1 METRQST
8 STRALGRE
16 PRELVLH
23 ADLSLLKQARDWAA
37 EVAEDFGLPEDDHFQ
52 VKLAMSEAMTNA
64 IIHGSR
70 SERDVVRLA
79 ARVEHGLLV
88 FEVVDP
94 AVGAEV
100 ERPARLAEGGRGL
113 ELVRLVM
120 DEVELRREQRG
131 TVLRF
136 AKRCADA

>member
-1 METRQST
+1 MNVRAAT
-8 STRALGRE
+8 STRAPASE
-16 PRELVLH
+16 PRELALN

-37 EVAEDFGLPEDDHFQ
+37 EVARDFGLPEDDRFQ

-64 IIHGSR
+64 IIHGSG

-94 AVGAEV
+94 GAGAEA
-100 ERPARLAEGGRGL
+100 ERSERLADGGRGL
-113 ELVRLVM
+113 ELVGLVM
-120 DEVELRREQRG
+120 DEVELRHEERG

-136 AKRCADA
+136 AKRYVV

>member
-1 METRQST
+1 MTARA
-8 STRALGRE
+8 STRTLAPDSER
-16 PRELVLH
+16 RELELY
-23 ADLSLLKQARDWAA
+23 ADLSMLRQARDWAA
-37 EVAEDFGLPEDDHFQ
+37 GVARDLGLPEDDHFL
-52 VKLAMSEAMTNA
+52 VKLAMSEAVTNA

-79 ARVEHGLLV
+79 WRVEEGMLV

-94 AVGAEV
+94 GTGAERA
-100 ERPARLAEGGRGL
+100 ERLAEGGRGL

-120 DEVELRREQRG
+120 DEVELRREEHG

-136 AKRCADA
+136 AKRYAGA